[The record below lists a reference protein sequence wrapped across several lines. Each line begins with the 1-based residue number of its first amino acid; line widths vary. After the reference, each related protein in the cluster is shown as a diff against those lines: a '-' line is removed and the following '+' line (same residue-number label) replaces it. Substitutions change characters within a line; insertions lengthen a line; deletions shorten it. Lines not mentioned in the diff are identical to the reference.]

1 MTRRR
6 VLVLVHETLVPP
18 DSTKGYSEQEIDEWR
33 TEYDVT
39 TSLRAMGHEVTVVDD
54 RISMGRGQII
64 WRGEDGVYTAGTEP
78 RCDGAVAAW

>member
-1 MTRRR
+1 
-6 VLVLVHETLVPP
+6 
-18 DSTKGYSEQEIDEWR
+18 
-33 TEYDVT
+33 
-39 TSLRAMGHEVTVVDD
+39 MGHEVTVMDD